1 MGEFYCKA
9 QKGDR
14 CLTRGLA
21 MSELL
26 MNITILTNPTDDPQ
40 FVELVKRVISSQ
52 CIFLSRSRMKLI
64 VDRLY

>member
-1 MGEFYCKA
+1 
-9 QKGDR
+9 
-14 CLTRGLA
+14 

-26 MNITILTNPTDDPQ
+26 MNITILTNRTDDPQ

-64 VDRLY
+64 MDRLY